1 MFYFGTNTKQNL
13 DAITHEEVVEMAA
26 LLAKTNR
33 DTQFFVLPTMPLVR
47 ELKKASHGSGL
58 WVGAQRVSGTQ
69 KNTTGKISAK
79 LLADSD
85 LDLVMVGHAERR
97 AFGEDSE
104 AEINNQLKALIEVK
118 LPILYCIGEE
128 FLEENRDKRK
138 AWFKKQLIVLRDLYI
153 DKAIIGY
160 EPVWSIGEKGI
171 PAQPEYVEESFLI
184 IKECLKELER
194 NVDNFPLLYGGSVN
208 VDNAKQLASLDSCDG
223 LFVGRSAWSKDGFRL
238 VYEKAHAGYKTK
250 F

>member
-26 LLAKTNR
+26 LLAKSNK

-79 LLADSD
+79 LLAESD

-128 FLEENRDKRK
+128 FLEENSV
-138 AWFKKQLIVLRDLYI
+138 FDLEEHGWVNHESEMII
-153 DKAIIGY
+153 DCDMDIEMI
-160 EPVWSIGEKGI
+160 EPTDDTPPK
-171 PAQPEYVEESFLI
+171 EES
-184 IKECLKELER
+184 KGTWP
-194 NVDNFPLLYGGSVN
+194 N
-208 VDNAKQLASLDSCDG
+208 
-223 LFVGRSAWSKDGFRL
+223 
-238 VYEKAHAGYKTK
+238 
-250 F
+250 